1 MPDRE
6 KTRADLL
13 AEIAHL
19 RQRLAVLET
28 ESSPNGDGRLRGDSQ
43 RRTRDVAGTSRAGYA
58 EMLLDALPEAV
69 YLADLEGRICYANRT
84 FLTVSGLSEEDVIGK
99 TLPETRVVEPQRFHA
114 LRRQVMPQVMAEG
127 RVREVESH
135 TLNRDGSRST
145 VLVDLT
151 LVRGNTGRPS
161 HIAAMARKATGLTDA
176 ERALIQSER
185 RYREIAETV
194 ADLIVTIDLEGNV
207 RSVNYA
213 VKTMLGLDPNWVIG
227 RPLTDFV
234 LDEHRSD
241 IRSQLEQVLAGRKI
255 RSETVLLNGENHPVH
270 VEYSVVP
277 LMEDGRVV
285 GIRAIAWDITQRKVL
300 ERELKAS
307 EERYRT
313 LVESA
318 GEAIATV
325 GNDGMFRFM
334 NSTAAQRLGG
344 QPADFVGKT
353 MWELFPAEVADHQ
366 IRTIQEVIRTGKGS
380 NTISLSYVGGQMRW
394 YNTTVQPLRDSDGRI
409 TGGLVIA
416 RDIHDFKKARDEL
429 AAYGERMIRAEQLA
443 SLGTLSA
450 TLSHEL
456 TQPLTVI
463 RLSIQNAIQDLEN
476 AACPQRVLEDLKDGL
491 AEIASVT
498 AIAERFRSFARR
510 SSEKVVSDISID
522 ETARKVMALLEESAR
537 RANVIVEL
545 RQLDTL
551 PVVSMHEKDLEQL
564 IFALAQNA
572 IQAATGEKSCHFSIL
587 GQQDEDRIVLQFCD
601 DCGGIRTENLGRIFE
616 PFFTTKPAGE
626 GTGLGLCIAQRVV
639 SQAHGEISVES
650 QAGRGT
656 KFVVSLPAQGTPS
669 HHR

>member
-1 MPDRE
+1 MPDQER
-6 KTRADLL
+6 TRADLL

-19 RQRLAVLET
+19 RRRLAVLEA
-28 ESSPNGDGRLRGDSQ
+28 ESLPDGDERLRDYSE
-43 RRTRDVAGTSRAGYA
+43 RRKRNVPGASRASYA
-58 EMLLDALPEAV
+58 EILLDALPEAA
-69 YLADLEGRICYANRT
+69 YLADLEGRIHYANRT
-84 FLTVSGLSEEDVIGK
+84 FLTAAGLSEDEVVGK
-99 TLPETRVVEPQRFHA
+99 TLPETRVVDSERFHA
-114 LRRQVMPQVMAEG
+114 FRRQVMPQVMAEG
-127 RVREVESH
+127 RVREVEGH
-135 TLNRDGSRST
+135 TLNQDGSQST

-151 LVRGNTGRPS
+151 LVRGDAGQPS
-161 HIAAMARKATGLTDA
+161 HVAAMARKATGLKDA
-176 ERALIQSER
+176 EHALIQSER
-185 RYREIAETV
+185 RYRELVETV

-213 VKTMLGLDPNWVIG
+213 VKTMLGLDPNWIIG

-234 LDEHRSD
+234 FDDFRPGIL
-241 IRSQLEQVLAGRKI
+241 SQLERVLAGQRV
-255 RSETVLLNGENHPVH
+255 RSETVLLDGENHLVH

-285 GIRAIAWDITQRKVL
+285 GARGIAWDITKRKDL
-300 ERELKAS
+300 ERELKVS

-334 NSTAAQRLGG
+334 NNTAAQRLGG
-344 QPADFVGKT
+344 HPVDFVGKT
-353 MWELFPAEVADHQ
+353 MWELFPSEVADRQ
-366 IRTIQEVIRTGKGS
+366 MSTIREVIRTGNGS
-380 NTISLSYVGGQMRW
+380 NTMSLSYVGGQMRW

-416 RDIHDFKKARDEL
+416 RDIHDFKQAQDEL
-429 AAYGERMIRAEQLA
+429 AAYSERMIRAEQLA

-476 AACPQRVLEDLKDGL
+476 AASPQRVVEDLKDGL
-491 AEIASVT
+491 AEIGSVT

-510 SSEKVVSDISID
+510 ASEKVVSEISID
-522 ETARKVMALLEESAR
+522 ETARRVMALLAESAR
-537 RANVIVEL
+537 RANVTVDL

-551 PVVSMHEKDLEQL
+551 PAVSMHEKDLEQL

-572 IQAATGEKSCHFSIL
+572 IQAATGGKHHHFSIV
-587 GQQDEDRIVLQFCD
+587 GRRDGDRIVLQFCD
-601 DCGGIRTENLGRIFE
+601 DCGGIQKEDLARVFE

-639 SQAHGEISVES
+639 SQAHGEISIES
-650 QAGRGT
+650 GAGRGT
-656 KFVVSLPAQGTPS
+656 TFTVSLPAQGTPS

>member
-1 MPDRE
+1 
-6 KTRADLL
+6 
-13 AEIAHL
+13 
-19 RQRLAVLET
+19 
-28 ESSPNGDGRLRGDSQ
+28 
-43 RRTRDVAGTSRAGYA
+43 
-58 EMLLDALPEAV
+58 
-69 YLADLEGRICYANRT
+69 
-84 FLTVSGLSEEDVIGK
+84 
-99 TLPETRVVEPQRFHA
+99 
-114 LRRQVMPQVMAEG
+114 MPQVMAEG

-135 TLNRDGSRST
+135 TLNRDGSQSA

-151 LVRGNTGRPS
+151 LVRGNAGQPS
-161 HIAAMARKATGLTDA
+161 HVAAMARRATGLQDA

-185 RYREIAETV
+185 RYREIVETV
-194 ADLIVTIDLEGNV
+194 ADLIVTVDMGGNV

-234 LDEHRSD
+234 LDEYRPD
-241 IRSQLEQVLAGRKI
+241 IRAQLERVMGGQKV
-255 RSETVLLNGENHPVH
+255 RSETVLLNGENHLVH
-270 VEYSVVP
+270 VEYSAGP
-277 LMEDGRVV
+277 LMEDGHVV
-285 GIRAIAWDITQRKVL
+285 GIRGIAWDITQRKAL
-300 ERELKAS
+300 ERELKVS

-325 GNDGMFRFM
+325 SKDGMFQFM

-344 QPADFVGKT
+344 HPADFVGKT
-353 MWELFPAEVADHQ
+353 MGELFPTEVADRQ
-366 IRTIQEVIRTGKGS
+366 MGTIREVIRTGEGS
-380 NTISLSYVGGQMRW
+380 NTISLSYVGGEMRW

-429 AAYGERMIRAEQLA
+429 AAYSERMIRAEQLA

-463 RLSIQNAIQDLEN
+463 RLSIQNSIQDLEN
-476 AACPQRVLEDLKDGL
+476 AACPQRVVEDLKDGL

-522 ETARKVMALLEESAR
+522 ETARRVMALLEESAR
-537 RANVIVEL
+537 RANVTVEL
-545 RQLDTL
+545 RQLDML

-587 GQQDEDRIVLQFCD
+587 GHQDDDRIVLQFCD
-601 DCGGIRTENLGRIFE
+601 DCGGIQAEDLSRIFE

-639 SQAHGEISVES
+639 SQVHGEISVES

-656 KFVVSLPAQGTPS
+656 KFVVSLPGQGTPS
-669 HHR
+669 RHR